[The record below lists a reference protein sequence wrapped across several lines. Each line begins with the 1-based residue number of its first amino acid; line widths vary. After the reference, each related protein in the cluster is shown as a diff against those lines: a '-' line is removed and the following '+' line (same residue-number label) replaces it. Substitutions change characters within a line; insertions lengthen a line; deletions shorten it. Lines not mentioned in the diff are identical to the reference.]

1 MKDRKELVK
10 VYADAIDGSKWVD
23 IDGTQVHYRFHQHT
37 DSKKPVLVLI
47 HGILDSLHTW
57 DSWLPFLK
65 HDFNVLTFDVP
76 GFAFTYPVRINR
88 YERYTY
94 AHFLKELLAS
104 LGISQQVF
112 IAGNSLGGFIGWS
125 FSYCFPEQV
134 RGLFLTSPAAY
145 PLRVPPIP
153 IIVAN
158 LPLLSKISEKVLNR
172 RLYDRIAKKIYANP
186 DLFPE
191 ENLERGFDLISMKGA
206 SVHYNKVFKEMS
218 YFLSGYPHEVSDLA
232 APTMVVWGD
241 SDRLIPTKQMKL
253 WKRDN
258 PNLEYR
264 TIENC
269 GHIPH
274 GERPQKSAKL
284 LLSFFDSL

>member
-1 MKDRKELVK
+1 
-10 VYADAIDGSKWVD
+10 
-23 IDGTQVHYRFHQHT
+23 
-37 DSKKPVLVLI
+37 
-47 HGILDSLHTW
+47 
-57 DSWLPFLK
+57 
-65 HDFNVLTFDVP
+65 
-76 GFAFTYPVRINR
+76 
-88 YERYTY
+88 
-94 AHFLKELLAS
+94 
-104 LGISQQVF
+104 
-112 IAGNSLGGFIGWS
+112 
-125 FSYCFPEQV
+125 
-134 RGLFLTSPAAY
+134 
-145 PLRVPPIP
+145 
-153 IIVAN
+153 
-158 LPLLSKISEKVLNR
+158 
-172 RLYDRIAKKIYANP
+172 LYDRIAKKIYANP

-284 LLSFFDSL
+284 LLSFFDTL